1 MGLFGTGRWL
11 RSSLQLAV
19 GVHTCAG
26 PRRVRPAPLVRAPLA
41 RTALARP
48 LHTTAPSTR
57 AHKGRDFQ
65 AGLARVGRA
74 STSPSVTVAS
84 ASSPAGSTS
93 SHIDF
98 GLGGESGP
106 AAKSCSSVTKR
117 SCTRQCRRTGTRA
130 GTRAAVMVRAP
141 RPEPWRRLLRPGRL
155 EKPPGKGAEL
165 GSASHFPHLRCKFS
179 LRSLGDARCL
189 LGHLPAPPHPCPLP
203 GAHGHPEPP
212 PHATAQ
218 RTRKWAQLP
227 SGGRS

>member
-1 MGLFGTGRWL
+1 MAPQFPSASCRGAHVRGAPESAPRPPCTRASSPHCPRTSSPHHRTLHPRAQGPRLPSGTRARGSRQYFTV
-11 RSSLQLAV
+11 S
-19 GVHTCAG
+19 H
-26 PRRVRPAPLVRAPLA
+26 RRVRLLPCREHLQPQRFRVGGRE
-41 RTALARP
+41 RP
-48 LHTTAPSTR
+48 SREKLLLCHEAQLHAAVQ
-57 AHKGRDFQ
+57 AHGDPGRDP
-65 AGLARVGRA
+65 GGGHG
-74 STSPSVTVAS
+74 AS
-84 ASSPAGSTS
+84 ASARALAAPSP
-93 SHIDF
+93 
-98 GLGGESGP
+98 
-106 AAKSCSSVTKR
+106 
-117 SCTRQCRRTGTRA
+117 
-130 GTRAAVMVRAP
+130 
-141 RPEPWRRLLRPGRL
+141 RPGRL